1 MGIQPLSML
10 LSLLAAAAPLS
21 ELQPMAEER
30 FRQWLLESDL
40 QQLELGCGEPLIGA
54 SNGRRQQIRDRLLVL
69 HPAPQSFELVMA
81 NANALLTCGSADS
94 AARVLNRISPAV
106 GEERR
111 RWLRLRWQAA
121 AAGLDHREAARALR
135 RLVNGDLIALANLDL
150 GDGRLGLDQ
159 LASHEAALGREEEA
173 AALLMLA
180 PNAQRL
186 AQAAEWLAVLD
197 AAAADQLLEQALD
210 QAAADQAWGLAV
222 ELLELQLN
230 LQLAAGGDGAR
241 PRQRLQRLAAQ
252 LDDRYSLWRLQGG
265 DDLDLELRSPRQPGG
280 HAAVGDSPDPPSP

>member
-1 MGIQPLSML
+1 MGIQHLPML

-21 ELQPMAEER
+21 KPQSMAEER
-30 FRQWLLESDL
+30 FQKWLLESDL
-40 QQLELGCGEPLIGA
+40 QKLQLGCGDPLISA
-54 SNGRRQQIRDRLLVL
+54 SGGRQQEIRDRLLVL
-69 HPAPQSFELVMA
+69 HPDPQSFELVMA
-81 NANALLTCGSADS
+81 NANALLTCGSPDS

-111 RWLRLRWQAA
+111 LWLRLRWQAA
-121 AAGLDHREAARALR
+121 AAGLNHREAALALR
-135 RLVNGDLIALANLDL
+135 RLVNGDLIALADLDL

-159 LASHEAALGREEEA
+159 LASHEAALGRQEEA
-173 AALLMLA
+173 AAVLLLA

-197 AAAADQLLEQALD
+197 AEGADQLLEQALD
-210 QAAADQAWGLAV
+210 QAAAAQAWGLAV
-222 ELLELQLN
+222 ELLELQLK

-252 LDDRYSLWRLQGG
+252 LDDRYSLLRLEGG
-265 DDLDLELRSPRQPGG
+265 DALDRQLRSPRQPGG
-280 HAAVGDSPDPPSP
+280 HAAVGESPDPPSP

>member
-1 MGIQPLSML
+1 MGIQPLPML
-10 LSLLAAAAPLS
+10 LSLLAAAIPLS
-21 ELQPMAEER
+21 EPQPMAQER
-30 FRQWLLESDL
+30 FQQWLLESDL
-40 QQLELGCGEPLIGA
+40 QQLERGCKDPLIGA
-54 SNGRRQQIRDRLLVL
+54 TGGRQQQIRDRLMVL
-69 HPAPQSFELVMA
+69 HTVPESFELVMA
-81 NANALLTCGSADS
+81 NATALLTCGSPDS

-121 AAGLDHREAARALR
+121 AAGLDHLEAALALR
-135 RLVNGDLIALANLDL
+135 RLVNGDLIALASLEL

-159 LASHEAALGREEEA
+159 LAVHEAALGRWEEA
-173 AALLMLA
+173 AAVLLLA

-186 AQAAEWLAVLD
+186 AQAADWLAGAD

-222 ELLELQLN
+222 ELLELQLR
-230 LQLAAGGDGAR
+230 LQLAVGGDGSR

-252 LDDRYSLWRLQGG
+252 LDDRYILWRLEGG
-265 DDLDLELRSPRQPGG
+265 DELNLRLRSPRQPGG
-280 HAAVGDSPDPPSP
+280 HAAVGDSPDAPSP

>member
-1 MGIQPLSML
+1 ML
-10 LSLLAAAAPLS
+10 LSLLAAAPPLS
-21 ELQPMAEER
+21 KPQSMAEER
-30 FRQWLLESDL
+30 FQQWLLESDL
-40 QQLELGCGEPLIGA
+40 QQLELGCGDPLIGA
-54 SNGRRQQIRDRLLVL
+54 SGGRQQEIRDRLLVL

-81 NANALLTCGSADS
+81 NANALLTCGSPDS

-111 RWLRLRWQAA
+111 LWLRLRWQAA
-121 AAGLDHREAARALR
+121 AAGLNHREAALALR
-135 RLVNGDLIALANLDL
+135 RLVNGDLIALADLDL

-159 LASHEAALGREEEA
+159 LASHEAALGRQEEA
-173 AALLMLA
+173 AAVLLLA

-197 AAAADQLLEQALD
+197 AEGADQLLEQALD
-210 QAAADQAWGLAV
+210 QAAAAQAWGLAV
-222 ELLELQLN
+222 ELLELQLK

-252 LDDRYSLWRLQGG
+252 LDDRYTLLRLEGG
-265 DDLDLELRSPRQPGG
+265 DALDRQLRSPRQPGG
-280 HAAVGDSPDPPSP
+280 HAAVGESPDPPSP

>member
-1 MGIQPLSML
+1 MGIQPLPML
-10 LSLLAAAAPLS
+10 LSLLAAAIPLS
-21 ELQPMAEER
+21 EPQPMAEER
-30 FRQWLLESDL
+30 FQQWLVESDL
-40 QQLELGCGEPLIGA
+40 QQLERGCTDPLIG
-54 SNGRRQQIRDRLLVL
+54 RQQEIRDRLLVL
-69 HPAPQSFELVMA
+69 HPAPDSFELVMA
-81 NANALLTCGSADS
+81 NATALLTCGSPDS

-121 AAGLDHREAARALR
+121 AAGLDHREAALALR
-135 RLVNGDLIALANLDL
+135 RLVNGDLIALASLEL

-159 LASHEAALGREEEA
+159 LAEHEAALGRQQEA
-173 AALLMLA
+173 AAVLLLA
-180 PNAQRL
+180 PNTQRL
-186 AQAAEWLAVLD
+186 AQAADWLAGAD

-222 ELLELQLN
+222 ELLELQLR

-252 LDDRYSLWRLQGG
+252 LDDRYSLWRLDGG
-265 DDLDLELRSPRQPGG
+265 DELDLGLRSPRQPGG
-280 HAAVGDSPDPPSP
+280 HAAVGDSPDAPSP

>member
-21 ELQPMAEER
+21 EPQPMAEER

-40 QQLELGCGEPLIGA
+40 QQLELGCGDPLIGA

-106 GEERR
+106 GEERH

-159 LASHEAALGREEEA
+159 LASHEAALGRREEA

-180 PNAQRL
+180 PNARRL

-230 LQLAAGGDGAR
+230 LQLVAGGDGAR

-252 LDDRYSLWRLQGG
+252 LDDRYSLLRLEGG

>member
-1 MGIQPLSML
+1 ML
-10 LSLLAAAAPLS
+10 LSLLAAAIPLS
-21 ELQPMAEER
+21 EPQPMAEER
-30 FRQWLLESDL
+30 FQQWLLESDL
-40 QQLELGCGEPLIGA
+40 QQLERGCTDPLIG
-54 SNGRRQQIRDRLLVL
+54 RQQEIRDRLLVL
-69 HPAPQSFELVMA
+69 HTAPDSFELVVA
-81 NANALLTCGSADS
+81 NATALLTCGSPDS

-121 AAGLDHREAARALR
+121 AAGLDHREAALALR
-135 RLVNGDLIALANLDL
+135 RLVNGDLIALASLEL

-159 LASHEAALGREEEA
+159 LAEHEAALGRQQEA
-173 AALLMLA
+173 AAVLLLA

-186 AQAAEWLAVLD
+186 AQAADWLAGAD
-197 AAAADQLLEQALD
+197 ATAADQLLEQALD

-222 ELLELQLN
+222 ELLELQLR

-252 LDDRYSLWRLQGG
+252 LDDRYSLWRLEGG
-265 DDLDLELRSPRQPGG
+265 DELDLGLRSPRQPGG
-280 HAAVGDSPDPPSP
+280 HAAVGDSPDATSP